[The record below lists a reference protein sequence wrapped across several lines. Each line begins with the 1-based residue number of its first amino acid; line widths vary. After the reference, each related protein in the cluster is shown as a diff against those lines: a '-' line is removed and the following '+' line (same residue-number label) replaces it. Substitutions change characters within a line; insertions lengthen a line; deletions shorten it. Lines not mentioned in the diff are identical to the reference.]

1 MLTVSWQA
9 EPINRLSAGP
19 LVGGFEVRSLGTY
32 HAIQTIYAYHPLAHA
47 LYIIYWQVLGRFRFE
62 AIVPKL
68 LPVCPAEVSSI
79 YSRP

>member
-19 LVGGFEVRSLGTY
+19 PVGGFEVRSLGTY
-32 HAIQTIYAYHPLAHA
+32 HAIQTIYAYHPHSHAH
-47 LYIIYWQVLGRFRFE
+47 YIYWQVLGRFRFE

-68 LPVCPAEVSSI
+68 LPVSPAGVSSI